1 MADKK
6 FTVYYL
12 GHRRSSNDGDMIEEL
27 DKVGAELVPLPL
39 LDDEDEII
47 RQTPGAD
54 ALIVV
59 ESPITRR
66 VLAALSQC
74 KAVLRTGVGFDCIDV
89 AAATEHG
96 VAVINVPDLW
106 TREVANHAVS
116 LLLACNRG
124 IVGLALDV
132 RRGRWGSSTSR
143 PVGGIHAETVGVVG
157 LGQIGSAFA
166 RRMRAFEVELIAFD
180 PYIPDSAF
188 EAVGASSVSF
198 DDLLGRSDYVSV
210 HMPLSEETYHL
221 FDESALRKM
230 RRTAYLINTS
240 RGPVVDE
247 AALIKAL
254 REGWLQGAGLDVL
267 EKEPP
272 DPDNPLLQMDNV
284 VITPHTAHYSD
295 ASLRVRPRRY
305 GAEIAAVLDH
315 RKPMHL
321 VNPKVLEVLPL
332 R

>member
-1 MADKK
+1 MSDKK
-6 FTVYYL
+6 FTVYYI
-12 GHRRSSNDGDMIEEL
+12 GHRPSSNHGDTIEEL
-27 DKVGAELVPLPL
+27 EKVGAGLVPLPL

-66 VLAALSQC
+66 VLDALSQC

-89 AAATEHG
+89 DAATEHG
-96 VAVINVPDLW
+96 IAVINVPDLW

-124 IVGLALDV
+124 IVRLARDV
-132 RRGRWGSSTSR
+132 RGGRWVPRMSG
-143 PVGGIHAETVGVVG
+143 PVGGIHTETVGVVG

-166 RRMRAFEVELIAFD
+166 RRIRAFEVELIAYD
-180 PYIPDSAF
+180 PYIADSAF
-188 EAVGASSVSF
+188 EAVGARSVSF
-198 DDLLGRSDYVSV
+198 EELLGQSDYVSV
-210 HMPLSEETYHL
+210 HMPLTEDTYHL
-221 FDESALRKM
+221 FDESALRRMK
-230 RRTAYLINTS
+230 RTAYLINTS

-284 VITPHTAHYSD
+284 VVTPHTAHYSD
-295 ASLRVRPRRY
+295 LSMRLRPRRF
-305 GAEIAAVLDH
+305 GAEIAAVLDN

-321 VNPKVLEVLPL
+321 VNPRVLEVLPL

>member
-12 GHRRSSNDGDMIEEL
+12 GLSRSSNSGDMIEEL
-27 DKVGAELVPLPL
+27 DRVGAELVPLPL

-47 RQTPGAD
+47 RQTPGAN

-89 AAATEHG
+89 PAATEHG

-124 IVGLALDV
+124 LVGLDRDV
-132 RRGRWGSSTSR
+132 RRGRWGPSTPR

-166 RRMRAFEVELIAFD
+166 RRMRAFEAELIAFD

-188 EAVGASSVSF
+188 KSVGASSVSF
-198 DDLLGRSDYVSV
+198 EDLLGRSDYVSV
-210 HMPLSEETYHL
+210 HMPLNEETYHL

-230 RRTAYLINTS
+230 KRTAYLINTS

-272 DPDNPLLQMDNV
+272 DRDNPLLGMDNV
-284 VITPHTAHYSD
+284 LITPHWGHYSD
-295 ASLRVRPRRY
+295 PSIQVRPRRY

-321 VNPKVLEVLPL
+321 VNPKVLELLPL